1 MKAKKNSKKNRTT
14 RNNIPYTAGRNMFGE
29 KAETHFIVLERETAF
44 QQIMDCISQ
53 LDGSSKEFTFDM
65 RCFNGHEEELE
76 QVMAKVKAFMAL
88 KTSLEH
94 KSLLDCSDML
104 GKIA

>member
-14 RNNIPYTAGRNMFGE
+14 RNNIPYTSGRNMFGE
-29 KAETHFIVLERETAF
+29 KAETHFIVLKRETAF

-65 RCFNGHEEELE
+65 RY
-76 QVMAKVKAFMAL
+76 VVKVFRICHCYKYFFFL
-88 KTSLEH
+88 F
-94 KSLLDCSDML
+94 
-104 GKIA
+104 INVI